1 VPAILSDIKPILIA
15 GPTASGKSTLALELA
30 KRTGGAIINADALQV
45 YEGWQIL
52 SARPDAEDLAK
63 CPHYMYGHVAMKQSY
78 SVGQWLRDI
87 TAQLHQCAE
96 KGERA
101 IIVGGTGLYF
111 TALTKGLADIPDVP
125 KEIRAKADQMCLDE
139 GRGIF
144 ADLLKTDD
152 PKTYARIDV
161 LNPVRTQRAWE
172 VLQATGTG
180 LSEWQDTTHPA
191 ILPETDAHLISLVSE
206 PDWINKRVDTRFDIM
221 IDLGALDECQNAL
234 NTWWDERLPSCK
246 AIGAKEL
253 ISYLQGETDLTD
265 AIEAAKVQT
274 RRYAKRQ
281 RTWFRGRMKN
291 WQNLHYSNGKYDTTD
306 IL

>member
-1 VPAILSDIKPILIA
+1 MPAILSDTKPILIA

-30 KRTGGAIINADALQV
+30 KLTGGAIINADALQV

-52 SARPDAEDLAK
+52 SARPDTEDLTK
-63 CPHYMYGHVAMKQSY
+63 CPHYMYGHITMKQSY
-78 SVGQWLRDI
+78 SVGHWLRDV
-87 TAQLHQCAE
+87 TTQLLRCADNA
-96 KGERA
+96 ERA

-125 KEIRAKADQMCLDE
+125 KEIRIMADQMCLDE
-139 GRGIF
+139 GRDVF
-144 ADLLKTDD
+144 AGLLKKDD

-161 LNPVRTQRAWE
+161 QNPVRTQRAWE
-172 VLQATGTG
+172 VLQATGIG
-180 LSEWQDTTHPA
+180 LSKWQDTTQPA
-191 ILPETDAHLISLVSE
+191 ILPEADAHLISLVNE
-206 PDWINKRVDTRFDIM
+206 PDWINKRIDTRFDQM
-221 IDLGALDECQNAL
+221 INEGALDECQNAL

-253 ISYLQGETDLTD
+253 ISYLNRETDLTS
-265 AIEAAKVQT
+265 ATEAAKMQS

-281 RTWFRGRMKN
+281 RTWFRARMKN
-291 WQNLHYSNGKYDTTD
+291 WLNLHYSNSTYDIGP